1 MSDPNAMIKSL
12 QQIGNQ
18 MTNSEF
24 QELLAKNILNR
35 YTPIAFMCACKGA
48 DWDCQ
53 ETLNDP
59 YTNGVMDT
67 VRRIA
72 EYIKDFDPTL

>member
-1 MSDPNAMIKSL
+1 
-12 QQIGNQ
+12 
-18 MTNSEF
+18 MTNSEL

-35 YTPIAFMCACKGA
+35 YTPLAFMCACKGA

-72 EYIKDFDPTL
+72 EYINDFDPSDTRGVL